1 MESPY
6 GYKPQSIYAHGCV
19 RPCMIGKLI
28 AFIVHSNGNRTNSS
42 MFAKKFYGQETSSNN
57 GRYKYRRKGFL
68 DDIPHI
74 KLIRGVVIVSRK
86 DAKKVIVFLKSY
98 DTDIYI
104 RNVELT
110 PEDFIILQK

>member
-1 MESPY
+1 ML
-6 GYKPQSIYAHGCV
+6 
-19 RPCMIGKLI
+19 GKLI
-28 AFIVHSNGNRTNSS
+28 AFITHSNGNRTKSS
-42 MFAKKFYGQETSSNN
+42 MFAKKFYGQETSSNK

-74 KLIRGVVIVSRK
+74 KLIRGVIIVFKK
-86 DAKKVIVFLKSY
+86 DANKVIKFLKSY

-104 RNVELT
+104 RNVELI